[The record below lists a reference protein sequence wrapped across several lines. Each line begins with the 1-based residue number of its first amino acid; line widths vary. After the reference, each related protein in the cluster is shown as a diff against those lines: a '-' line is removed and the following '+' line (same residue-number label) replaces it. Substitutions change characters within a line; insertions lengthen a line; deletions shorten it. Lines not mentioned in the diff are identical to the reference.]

1 MKPYIRAVAAQY
13 AIKYALKY
21 NPEWP
26 SDVGLGGDCT
36 NFVSQALYAGGWTM
50 VQHNIYAGGR
60 DFRSWYSGKAGSGV
74 NDRSRTWAAAANFDL
89 FLNSGGRAKPC
100 KQEELWLGDVVQL
113 MWTDTGDIHHTMIVT
128 GFQRAGNKRI
138 PLLAYHTVDTLQKPI
153 TEMPKND
160 TLNCW
165 HINDWFEEN
174 VSYILPRAG

>member
-1 MKPYIRAVAAQY
+1 
-13 AIKYALKY
+13 
-21 NPEWP
+21 
-26 SDVGLGGDCT
+26 
-36 NFVSQALYAGGWTM
+36 
-50 VQHNIYAGGR
+50 
-60 DFRSWYSGKAGSGV
+60 
-74 NDRSRTWAAAANFDL
+74 
-89 FLNSGGRAKPC
+89 
-100 KQEELWLGDVVQL
+100 

-138 PLLAYHTVDTLQKPI
+138 PLLTYHTVDTLQKPI